1 LEKTLN
7 SLSNISNLSIA
18 LPEIFLSLWLLI
30 FIPLGVYS
38 GGNKLSR
45 QSYFS
50 IFSIIGLLGTLLIL
64 LMGDNRASLGFYDL
78 VVTDR
83 LIIYLK
89 VLILLAAILVLI
101 ISERYR
107 SIENLYLFEY
117 PLLILFSILGMLVM
131 LSANNFIT
139 LYLGL
144 ELQSLALYVLAAAK
158 KDSLKSSEA
167 GLKYFIL
174 GALASGFFLFGV
186 SLLFGITGTTSFTL
200 LSFNYLNPNEVSL
213 LLIFSVVLII
223 SSIAFKLSI
232 APFHMWTP
240 DVYEGAPTSITAY
253 FAIVPKIAA
262 IGVLIRILYIA
273 LIDINF
279 IWLQLVLVL
288 GLLSIFVGAFGAL
301 LQKNIKRL
309 LAYSAISNIGFI
321 FLALS
326 LGTQLG
332 LEASL
337 LYITIYSI
345 SAIGVFTFILSM
357 EKDNIMLDNI
367 SSYAG
372 LSKSNPFYAVCLS
385 ILLLSMAGLPPLAGF
400 IAKFYV
406 FKAVITS
413 GYLFTAII
421 GIIGS
426 VISAYYYLNIIKVM
440 YLDDGDESFI
450 IESKVNMKIIL
461 FISSTFILS
470 FIIFADNIINFMT
483 YISRAIIL

>member
-1 LEKTLN
+1 MN

-89 VLILLAAILVLI
+89 ALILLAAILVLI

-326 LGTQLG
+326 LGSQLG

-357 EKDNIMLDNI
+357 EKDNIMLDDI
-367 SSYAG
+367 SSYSG

-413 GYLFTAII
+413 GYLLTAII

-440 YLDDGDESFI
+440 YLDDVDESFI

-461 FISSTFILS
+461 FLSSIFILS
-470 FIIFADNIINFMT
+470 FIIFADNIINFIT
-483 YISRAIIL
+483 HISRAIIL

>member
-1 LEKTLN
+1 
-7 SLSNISNLSIA
+7 
-18 LPEIFLSLWLLI
+18 
-30 FIPLGVYS
+30 
-38 GGNKLSR
+38 
-45 QSYFS
+45 
-50 IFSIIGLLGTLLIL
+50 
-64 LMGDNRASLGFYDL
+64 MGFYEL

-83 LIIYLK
+83 LATYLK
-89 VLILLAAILVLI
+89 SLILFSAIIVLI
-101 ISERYR
+101 ISEKYR
-107 SIENLYLFEY
+107 SIENLYIFEY
-117 PLLILFSILGMLVM
+117 PLLIIFSILGMLVM
-131 LSANNFIT
+131 LSSNDFIT

-144 ELQSLALYVLAAAK
+144 ELQSLALYVLASTK

-174 GALASGFFLFGV
+174 GALASGFFLFGA
-186 SLLFGITGTTSFTL
+186 SLLFGITGTTSYTV
-200 LSFNYLNPNEVSL
+200 LSFNTLNPNEVSL

-240 DVYEGAPTSITAY
+240 DVYEGAPTSITAF

-262 IGVLIRILYIA
+262 IGVLMRILYIA
-273 LIDINF
+273 LIDIHVV
-279 IWLQLVLVL
+279 WLQLVLVL

-309 LAYSAISNIGFI
+309 MAYSAISNIGYI

-326 LGTQLG
+326 LGSQLG

-337 LYITIYSI
+337 IYITVYSI
-345 SAIGVFTFILSM
+345 SSIGVFTFILSM
-357 EKDNIMLDNI
+357 EKDNVMLDEI
-367 SSYAG
+367 ASFSG

-406 FKAVITS
+406 FKAVVIS
-413 GYLFTAII
+413 GYMWIAVI

-440 YLDDGDESFI
+440 YLDELEESFTI
-450 IESKVNMKIIL
+450 DSKVSMKIIL
-461 FISSTFILS
+461 LISSLFILTFIVY
-470 FIIFADNIINFMT
+470 ADNFINFMS
-483 YISRAIIL
+483 YISRAIVL